1 MKSTLWKKHRNSN
14 NMKLSSL
21 LKKEDIFIGC
31 PQSSPDEVMDKFRF
45 LENISRIILGRGGFT
60 HEDVEKAVEA
70 ILEREKSMTTGIGEN
85 VAIPH
90 VSLPFIKDAIGAMCI
105 TRDGIDF
112 DSIDR
117 RPVHVVILLFVPKN
131 QFQQH
136 IRTLAGI
143 ARLVNEESF
152 RKMIIT
158 QNSADDVWE
167 KIVEKENL
175 DEKTS
180 PENDFSA

>member
-1 MKSTLWKKHRNSN
+1 
-14 NMKLSSL
+14 MKLSGL
-21 LKKEDIFIGC
+21 LKKEDIFTGC
-31 PQSSPDEVMDKFRF
+31 PQSSPGIMGDKFQL
-45 LENISRIILGRGGFT
+45 LENMSRLILERAGFSP
-60 HEDVEKAVEA
+60 EDVTKAVEA

-90 VSLPFIKDAIGAMCI
+90 ASLPFIKEAIGAMCI
-105 TRDGIDF
+105 TRVGIDF
-112 DSIDR
+112 DSIDQ
-117 RPVHVVILLFVPKN
+117 RPVHIVILLFVPKN

-152 RKMIIT
+152 RTMIIT
-158 QNSADDVWE
+158 QNSADDIWD

-175 DEKTS
+175 DGKTN
-180 PENDFSA
+180 PENGFSA